1 MSPDSEE
8 NLGLK
13 DKITKELKEE
23 LKKELKAELKA
34 ELEGG
39 LLNKDAGPTI
49 SELSDTSAVI
59 STTYRV
65 LLPKGLL
72 KKLGWKKG
80 DVIDFKVESGKL
92 VGTKIGHAM
101 KSIKKKSSTSKAKS
115 LEESVAEEASASAE
129 ESVARLQVNQYF
141 EFPLDRKISN
151 KVRQIIENSYNLYE
165 AGSIADAFNVLKMID
180 NIELKEEEPTRS
192 KIRIAILHFI
202 SDVLP
207 RNPQVFLKQLPD
219 FKNIVQKMS
228 SKFLKEKGYALLAR
242 GCKEI
247 KAWDQLDN
255 IIGIL
260 FTLLEEYSNN
270 EMFAIISLLE
280 LIIDLIHDTDSQYA
294 EKVAEYIKNKF
305 DVIQDFDYKIRCLRY
320 LIEIEKFKDVRMLA
334 KKIKDETTEGS
345 AERRNIL
352 DVLKLNREKEKA
364 WYEKHPE
371 LKMDEEIEDEDDQ
384 K

>member
-305 DVIQDFDYKIRCLRY
+305 DVIQDFDYKIR
-320 LIEIEKFKDVRMLA
+320 
-334 KKIKDETTEGS
+334 
-345 AERRNIL
+345 
-352 DVLKLNREKEKA
+352 
-364 WYEKHPE
+364 
-371 LKMDEEIEDEDDQ
+371 
-384 K
+384 